1 MPVWILTG
9 DSCISQLLSIVHD
22 INSSYDCHPMI
33 NVRGVFLDIS
43 KAFDKVWHDGILL
56 KLETYSV
63 EGKLLNFKVVLNGQ
77 TSTWELVKSG
87 VPQESVIGPLMFLLY
102 IMINDL
108 QDKWFTIINDLQD
121 NIRSTCKTFADDT
134 LFFPMFLIRHLARR
148 WTDVWFAIC
157 KWLGFLVENA
167 IQPWPQ
173 KSDFFQSWVCNFIE
187 KDTLVQVFSCEL
199 CEISKNTFFNTSER
213 LLLLP
218 DLILIMLIL
227 SR

>member
-1 MPVWILTG
+1 MLKNYRPISLLPIFGEKKLREYFSKTYLTTLIKNNFLQMPIWILTG

-43 KAFDKVWHDGILL
+43 KAFDNVWHDGILL

-63 EGKLLNFKVVLNGQ
+63 ERKLLNFIKKLHTRYQRVVLNGQ

-87 VPQESVIGPLMFLLY
+87 VPQEFVIGPLMFLLY

-134 LFFPMFLIRHLARR
+134 LFFSMFLIK
-148 WTDVWFAIC
+148 T
-157 KWLGFLVENA
+157 LGKKMNWCM
-167 IQPWPQ
+167 IY
-173 KSDFFQSWVCNFIE
+173 N
-187 KDTLVQVFSCEL
+187 
-199 CEISKNTFFNTSER
+199 
-213 LLLLP
+213 
-218 DLILIMLIL
+218 M
-227 SR
+227 

>member
-1 MPVWILTG
+1 MPIWILTG

-63 EGKLLNFKVVLNGQ
+63 EGKLLNFIKKLHTRYQRVVLNGQ

-87 VPQESVIGPLMFLLY
+87 VPQEFVIGPLMFLLY

-121 NIRSTCKTFADDT
+121 NIRSTCKTFCRWHI
-134 LFFPMFLIRHLARR
+134 LFSHVL
-148 WTDVWFAIC
+148 D
-157 KWLGFLVENA
+157 
-167 IQPWPQ
+167 
-173 KSDFFQSWVCNFIE
+173 
-187 KDTLVQVFSCEL
+187 KDTWQEDEL
-199 CEISKNTFFNTSER
+199 MY
-213 LLLLP
+213 
-218 DLILIMLIL
+218 DLQYVGDWAF
-227 SR
+227 

>member
-33 NVRGVFLDIS
+33 NFRGVFLDIS
-43 KAFDKVWHDGILL
+43 KAFDKVWHDGIIL
-56 KLETYSV
+56 KLESYSV

-87 VPQESVIGPLMFLLY
+87 VPQEFVIGPLMFLLY

-108 QDKWFTIINDLQD
+108 QDKWFTVINDLQD

-134 LFFPMFLIRHLARR
+134 LFFPMFLIKALGKKMN
-148 WTDVWFAIC
+148 WCMIC
-157 KWLGFLVENA
+157 N
-167 IQPWPQ
+167 
-173 KSDFFQSWVCNFIE
+173 
-187 KDTLVQVFSCEL
+187 
-199 CEISKNTFFNTSER
+199 
-213 LLLLP
+213 
-218 DLILIMLIL
+218 M
-227 SR
+227 

>member
-1 MPVWILTG
+1 MPIWILTG

-77 TSTWELVKSG
+77 TSTWELVKYG
-87 VPQESVIGPLMFLLY
+87 VPQEFVIGPLMFLLY

-121 NIRSTCKTFADDT
+121 NIRSTCKTFCRWHI
-134 LFFPMFLIRHLARR
+134 LFSHVL
-148 WTDVWFAIC
+148 D
-157 KWLGFLVENA
+157 
-167 IQPWPQ
+167 
-173 KSDFFQSWVCNFIE
+173 
-187 KDTLVQVFSCEL
+187 KDTWQEDEL
-199 CEISKNTFFNTSER
+199 MY
-213 LLLLP
+213 
-218 DLILIMLIL
+218 DLQYV
-227 SR
+227 SDWAF

>member
-1 MPVWILTG
+1 MLKNYRPISLLPIFGEKKLREYFSKTYLTTLIKNNFLQMPIWILTG

-77 TSTWELVKSG
+77 TSTWELVKYG
-87 VPQESVIGPLMFLLY
+87 VPQEFVIGPLMFLLY

-121 NIRSTCKTFADDT
+121 NIRSTCKTFCRWHI
-134 LFFPMFLIRHLARR
+134 LFSHVL
-148 WTDVWFAIC
+148 D
-157 KWLGFLVENA
+157 
-167 IQPWPQ
+167 
-173 KSDFFQSWVCNFIE
+173 
-187 KDTLVQVFSCEL
+187 KDTWQEDEL
-199 CEISKNTFFNTSER
+199 MY
-213 LLLLP
+213 
-218 DLILIMLIL
+218 DLQYVGDWAF
-227 SR
+227 